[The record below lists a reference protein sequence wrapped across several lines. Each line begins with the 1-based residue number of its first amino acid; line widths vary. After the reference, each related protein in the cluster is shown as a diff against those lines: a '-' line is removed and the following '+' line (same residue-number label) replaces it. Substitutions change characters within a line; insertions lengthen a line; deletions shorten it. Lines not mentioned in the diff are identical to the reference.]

1 MYSRLPTLLEQ
12 RGGESPHVSVVPLP
26 QMRAAFARTLRT
38 AARALPQRAVVLTL
52 GGSALLLAS
61 PAHAAA
67 TWSEYFGLGAPA
79 TDYNA
84 VAQTIADMLDNI
96 DYDDGSYGP
105 LFVRLAWHAS
115 GTYSKVDGSGG
126 SNGGCM
132 RFAVSRGVRE
142 RGAARPPPC
151 ACSSAH

>member
-1 MYSRLPTLLEQ
+1 
-12 RGGESPHVSVVPLP
+12 
-26 QMRAAFARTLRT
+26 MRAAFARASRT
-38 AARALPQRAVVLTL
+38 ARTALRALPQRAVVLSL
-52 GGSALLLAS
+52 GGSALLLAT
-61 PAHAAA
+61 PAHAAGS
-67 TWSEYFGLGAPA
+67 WSEYLGLS

-84 VAQTIADMLDNI
+84 VAQSIADILDNN

-132 RFAVSRGVRE
+132 RFSVRPSLPSP
-142 RGAARPPPC
+142 RLPC
-151 ACSSAH
+151 AHPP